1 MVCIASRRTCTASIG
16 IPKLCS
22 ATEANGKSNSVVT
35 VSKVVTKDNHWV
47 VVCPRFITVYDF
59 CHDHVNAV
67 TPLLV
72 KAF

>member
-1 MVCIASRRTCTASIG
+1 MVCIASRRTRTTSIG

-47 VVCPRFITVYDF
+47 VVCPRFVAVNDF
-59 CHDHVNAV
+59 CHDRVNAV
-67 TPLLV
+67 APLLGE
-72 KAF
+72 AF